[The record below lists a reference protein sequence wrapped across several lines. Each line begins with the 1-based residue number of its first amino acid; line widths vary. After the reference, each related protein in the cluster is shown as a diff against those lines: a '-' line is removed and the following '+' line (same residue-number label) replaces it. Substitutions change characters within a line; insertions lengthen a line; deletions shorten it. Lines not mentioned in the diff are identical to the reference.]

1 MVASRGT
8 LRQQLAATTP
18 VIAKPRLLSPS
29 RQFLEEP
36 SAPLP
41 FMELKYFNG
50 LGGFTED
57 GKEFVI
63 YLAPDQQTP
72 LPWVNI
78 MANSKFGALVSES
91 GADFVWGSNSQ
102 NDRLTPWFNDRSP
115 IRPVPRFTFVMMI
128 SVLSGRLRLTRSGRR
143 MPIAH
148 DTGRVTQA
156 LNTTAMQSNKGWL
169 PLCRLT
175 MPAACE
181 CVFSGCAFATVRRA
195 GGS

>member
-1 MVASRGT
+1 MIGHIRDIEVVREVLTAHTFWHLRGLKADLVLVSEEAPSYEEPLAADLRRIIEAQAHLTGADQPGGVYLRSATKISKGELITLQAAARIVVVASRGT

-18 VIAKPRLLSPS
+18 VIAKPQLLSPS

-91 GADFVWGSNSQ
+91 GADFV
-102 NDRLTPWFNDRSP
+102 
-115 IRPVPRFTFVMMI
+115 
-128 SVLSGRLRLTRSGRR
+128 
-143 MPIAH
+143 
-148 DTGRVTQA
+148 TGQ
-156 LNTTAMQSNKGWL
+156 Q
-169 PLCRLT
+169 
-175 MPAACE
+175 
-181 CVFSGCAFATVRRA
+181 
-195 GGS
+195 